1 MAKVWSKNEIVELID
16 NNDKMVM
23 RSVFQLWQRQT
34 ITEQAAQ
41 ETSAKNGIGFNG
53 VDAPFLS
60 SCAEFYQRTGFLT
73 QRQIASCRR
82 KIRKYSGQLVK
93 IANGEI

>member
-1 MAKVWSKNEIVELID
+1 MAKVWCKEEIVELID

-34 ITEQAAQ
+34 VTEQAVK